1 MLRKIAI
8 KKFRV
13 WLVFVML
20 AGGAVSIV
28 SAEQL
33 KANSSVEVSSTQR
46 SITLLIGEFVDAW
59 NLHDAKKISE
69 IFAVDGDFIGITGS
83 KWGSPAKIYEVHNA
97 LFKGRYDKS
106 VYSVSGTP
114 EIMPVAANVA
124 VAHWTWSI
132 KDVRDSKGNVLSP
145 YSGIFTWVLID
156 NGSGWKVRSAQNNVM
171 TQSQ

>member
-8 KKFRV
+8 KKVRV
-13 WLVFVML
+13 WLAFIML
-20 AGGAVSIV
+20 ASGAVSIV
-28 SAEQL
+28 SAEPL

-83 KWGSPAKIYEVHNA
+83 KWDSPAKIYEVHSA

-106 VYSVSGTP
+106 IYSVSGTP
-114 EIMPVAANVA
+114 EIMPIGENIA

-132 KDVRDSKGNVLSP
+132 KDVRDSKGNVLPP
-145 YSGIFTWVLID
+145 YSGIFTWILIN
-156 NGSGWKVRSAQNNVM
+156 NGSNWKVRSAQNNVM
-171 TQSQ
+171 TPSQ